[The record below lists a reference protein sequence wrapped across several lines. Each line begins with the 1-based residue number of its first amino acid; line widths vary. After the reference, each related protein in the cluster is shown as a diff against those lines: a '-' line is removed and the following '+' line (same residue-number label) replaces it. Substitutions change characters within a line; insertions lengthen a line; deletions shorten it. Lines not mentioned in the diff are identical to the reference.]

1 MHAGEGFAER
11 LDGARRRL
19 PEVEREHAKCRRE
32 VEVLRLL
39 RTRWPRPSARPRS
52 AIWRRSSLRIRP
64 YLQALFPDAEIA
76 LDEALRI
83 TGRQPGDLGDEPFEQ
98 LSDGTREQI
107 AILVRLALAE
117 LLCDQ
122 GLPAVVVLDDALV
135 FSDDARIQRMFRIL
149 ERAAERLQILVLTC
163 RERLFED
170 LAGTRLHLE
179 LPPPPAEARGAA

>member
-1 MHAGEGFAER
+1 MAE
-11 LDGARRRL
+11 A
-19 PEVEREHAKCRRE
+19 EREHAKCRRE
-32 VEVLRLL
+32 ALVLQLLQRTLGEAEREAKERYLAPVVE
-39 RTRWPRPSARPRS
+39 
-52 AIWRRSSLRIRP
+52 RIRP
-64 YLQALFPDAEIA
+64 YLQALFPGAEIA

-83 TGRQPGDLGDEPFEQ
+83 TSVRRGGVGEEPFEQ
-98 LSDGTREQI
+98 LSEGTREQI

-117 LLCDQ
+117 LLCDR

-135 FSDDARIQRMFRIL
+135 FSDDLRMQRMFRVL

-179 LPPPPAEARGAA
+179 PAGSVSEARGAA